1 MFLFKIIYYRA
12 EITLGKVLK
21 KKKWRR
27 SSYIVSTK
35 LFWGGKYVEFYKIL
49 FEFFF
54 HLFLERK
61 QKKDFQENM
70 LLKV

>member
-1 MFLFKIIYYRA
+1 MQLESKLYFAMIYIYIFILIYNRA

-35 LFWGGKYVEFYKIL
+35 LFWGGKYVKNHIKYFN
-49 FEFFF
+49 
-54 HLFLERK
+54 
-61 QKKDFQENM
+61 KK
-70 LLKV
+70 K

>member
-1 MFLFKIIYYRA
+1 MQLESKNLIFEFLLSAYYNRA

-35 LFWGGKYVEFYKIL
+35 LFWGGKYVE
-49 FEFFF
+49 
-54 HLFLERK
+54 
-61 QKKDFQENM
+61 
-70 LLKV
+70 